1 MDAVEYVTVSN
12 NIPWI
17 NPIHPGDLPVHSTG
31 VTAVLREQI
40 NRQYTKVSNA
50 LKRQI
55 LLAVEPTFSEPSLIT
70 D

>member
-17 NPIHPGDLPVHSTG
+17 NPIQPGDLPVHSSG

-40 NRQYTKVSNA
+40 ERQYDEDLAAFELYTKVSNA
-50 LKRQI
+50 LKR
-55 LLAVEPTFSEPSLIT
+55 
-70 D
+70 